1 MQCQRTSGV
10 RIMVLSNYAKQKI
23 LELKIILKTSKR
35 KICNEKKVFLVF
47 AFILM
52 SWGQASAD
60 FTFNYVSNDGTVN
73 ISGLLNTAST
83 GNGTLP
89 VTGGYFSG
97 FENGL
102 PISGTILGGVTN
114 PPNYLSSPSGKFTYD
129 NSLIVGSGG
138 PLLSTTGGLLFGNT
152 STNTET
158 NIFYYNGAYSFSTYN
173 PSTGY
178 QPIASGWG
186 IPGNF
191 TVSPAFPNLFI
202 LKSADKT
209 SANPGDVLT
218 YTVQMKNTG
227 TGPAYT
233 VILTDS
239 LGNYN
244 ALAISAYS
252 GSPFSF
258 TDGSPVSGLTL
269 GTPQYSSN
277 GGNTYTYTLV
287 SGAGGAPAGYDGLVT
302 NWKIIMNG
310 TMNGNGGNFTLN
322 YKSIVK

>member
-1 MQCQRTSGV
+1 MV
-10 RIMVLSNYAKQKI
+10 IMRNAKTVI
-23 LELKIILKTSKR
+23 
-35 KICNEKKVFLVF
+35 LVF
-47 AFILM
+47 FTFVLM

-60 FTFNYVSNDGTVN
+60 FTFTYVSNDGTVN
-73 ISGLLNTAST
+73 ISGLLYTAST
-83 GNGTLP
+83 ANGTWP

-97 FENGL
+97 LENSVA
-102 PISGTILGGVTN
+102 ISGTILGGSTT
-114 PPNYLSSPSGKFTYD
+114 PPNTLTSPSGEFVYD
-129 NSLIVGSGG
+129 NSLMVGSGQ
-138 PLLSTTGGLLFGNT
+138 LLTTSGGLLFGNT
-152 STNTET
+152 TTNTET

-178 QPIASGWG
+178 QPVSSGWG

-191 TVSPAFPNLFI
+191 TITPAYPNLLI
-202 LKSADKT
+202 LKSANKA
-209 SANPGDVLT
+209 SANPGDVIT
-218 YTVQMKNTG
+218 YTIQVKNTG
-227 TGPAYT
+227 IGSAYT
-233 VILTDS
+233 TTLTDS
-239 LGNYN
+239 FGNYY

-277 GGNTYTYTLV
+277 GGSTYTYTPV

-310 TMNGNGGNFTLN
+310 NMYGSGGNFTLN
-322 YKSIVK
+322 YQVKVK

>member
-1 MQCQRTSGV
+1 MA
-10 RIMVLSNYAKQKI
+10 IMINVKI
-23 LELKIILKTSKR
+23 
-35 KICNEKKVFLVF
+35 VFLVF
-47 AFILM
+47 FTFVLM

-83 GNGTLP
+83 GNGTSP

-97 FENGL
+97 LENGVA
-102 PISGTILGGVTN
+102 ISGTILGGTTN
-114 PPNYLSSPSGKFTYD
+114 PPNTLTSPSGKFVYD
-129 NSLIVGSGG
+129 NSLIVGSGQ
-138 PLLSTTGGLLFGNT
+138 LLTTSGGLLFGNT

-178 QPIASGWG
+178 LPDPSGWG

-191 TVSPAFPNLFI
+191 TVSPAFPNMFI
-202 LKSADKT
+202 LKSVNKT

-218 YTVQMKNTG
+218 YTVQVKNTG

-233 VILTDS
+233 TTLTDS

-244 ALAISAYS
+244 ALAISTYS

-258 TDGSPVSGLTL
+258 TDGSPSSGLTL

-277 GGNTYTYTLV
+277 GGSTYTYSLV
-287 SGAGGAPAGYDGLVT
+287 SGAGGAPAGYDGVVT

-310 TMNGNGGNFTLN
+310 TMNRNGGNFTLN
-322 YKSIVK
+322 YQVKVK

>member
-1 MQCQRTSGV
+1 MLGLFSMP
-10 RIMVLSNYAKQKI
+10 IDIA
-23 LELKIILKTSKR
+23 
-35 KICNEKKVFLVF
+35 FL
-47 AFILM
+47 LM

-60 FTFNYVSNDGTVN
+60 FTFTYVSNDGTVN
-73 ISGLLNTAST
+73 ISGLINTAST

-97 FENGL
+97 FENGVA
-102 PISGTILGGVTN
+102 ISGTILGGTTT
-114 PPNYLSSPSGKFTYD
+114 PPNTLTSPSGEFVYD
-129 NSLIVGSGG
+129 NSLIIGSGG
-138 PLLSTTGGLLFGNT
+138 PLLTTSGGLLFGNT

-173 PSTGY
+173 PITGY

-191 TVSPAFPNLFI
+191 TVFPAFPNLFI
-202 LKSADKT
+202 LKSVNKV

-218 YTVQMKNTG
+218 YTVQLKNTG

-233 VILTDS
+233 ATLTDS
-239 LGNYN
+239 VGNYN

-258 TDGSPVSGLTL
+258 TDGSPSSGITL
-269 GTPQYSSN
+269 GTPTYSKD
-277 GGNTYTYTLV
+277 GGATWTYTLV
-287 SGAGGAPAGYDGLVT
+287 SGAGGAPPGYDGVVT
-302 NWKIIMNG
+302 NWQIILNG

-322 YKSIVK
+322 YQVIVK